1 MVTFPLRFLSYPLL
15 SLGYVTLC
23 DTMLRGITVSVDAH
37 DVEFYV
43 MARRNLKILVPE
55 KYSR

>member
-1 MVTFPLRFLSYPLL
+1 
-15 SLGYVTLC
+15 
-23 DTMLRGITVSVDAH
+23 MLRGITVSVDAH